1 MNLHKRSCCSTWAPR
16 KINMEFARDFLPAKN
31 GRSRIKEFWSTIIL
45 YIYIFIYIYIYPY
58 HTHRDIYIYTHSA
71 LYGFVLLYLQERC
84 STVQVFVD
92 EVPYCFR
99 HETGCFFGIF
109 FGIKPLQTV
118 SNLSGKSCAS
128 SGTCKICLGCAV
140 PKCRLSSHFDLISQ
154 CAF

>member
-1 MNLHKRSCCSTWAPR
+1 MGSAKDKHGVREGFFTREEWPFPDKGIL
-16 KINMEFARDFLPAKN
+16 INHHFVY
-31 GRSRIKEFWSTIIL
+31 L
-45 YIYIFIYIYIYPY
+45 YIYISISRTHIYIYIYIC
-58 HTHRDIYIYTHSA
+58 THTHSA

-92 EVPYCFR
+92 EVPYCFH
-99 HETGCFFGIF
+99 HETGCFYGIF